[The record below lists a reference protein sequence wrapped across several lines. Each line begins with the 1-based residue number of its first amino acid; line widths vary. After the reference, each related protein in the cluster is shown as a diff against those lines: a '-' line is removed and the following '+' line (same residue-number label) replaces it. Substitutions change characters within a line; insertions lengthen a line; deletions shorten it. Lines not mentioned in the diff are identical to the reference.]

1 MAAKYSYRMLVSMK
15 RNVKNHRNFQRL
27 YSVSHILPQNVT
39 AQTFS
44 KRNEQENFDTLG
56 IWDNR
61 IDLPLLLQASI
72 KHGKPIPKI
81 SVENVGTASV
91 IGRRTTNEDR
101 YRLKELKPDLL
112 YFAVFDGHGG
122 SECADFCCEHMEDN
136 ILYWLSRGEKDL
148 ETILQYSFQEVN
160 NAYARHII
168 FNCPGKDAT
177 TSGTTAT
184 VCLLRNSVELVV
196 GHVGD
201 SRALLC
207 RNGDVKKLT
216 TDHTADLKS
225 EKERI
230 LKSGGM
236 IKVDNLG
243 RSLVN
248 GRLAMTRSLGDL
260 DLKPFGVS
268 AQADTRSLEVKHGK
282 DSFLILTTD
291 GVNFSM
297 NDQEIC
303 DAVNTCNDPVEAAG
317 FVTDQALQFGSE
329 DNATSLVVPFGAW
342 GKYQNHKKTALNF
355 GRSLLRSNRY

>member
-1 MAAKYSYRMLVSMK
+1 MTNLFTIIRVNAKKYVQRSIEARRNYFNRNRYSSIHTLLDR
-15 RNVKNHRNFQRL
+15 
-27 YSVSHILPQNVT
+27 
-39 AQTFS
+39 
-44 KRNEQENFDTLG
+44 RNEQENFDTLG
-56 IWDNR
+56 TWDNR

-101 YRLKELKPDLL
+101 YRVKELHPELL

-122 SECADFCCEHMEDN
+122 PECADYCSEHLEDI
-136 ILYWLSRGEKDL
+136 ILFWLARGEKDL
-148 ETILQYSFQEVN
+148 ETVLQYSFQDVN
-160 NAYARHII
+160 NVYARHIL
-168 FNCPGKDAT
+168 FNCPRKDASS
-177 TSGTTAT
+177 SGTTAT
-184 VCLLRNSVELVV
+184 VCLLRNSVELVI

-207 RNGDVKKLT
+207 RNGETKKLT

-230 LKSGGM
+230 LKSGGT
-236 IKVDNLG
+236 IKTDNLG
-243 RSLVN
+243 RHLVN

-260 DLKPFGVS
+260 DLKPYGVS

-282 DSFLILTTD
+282 DAFLILTTD
-291 GVNFSM
+291 GVNFAM
-297 NDQEIC
+297 TDQEIC
-303 DAVNTCNDPVEAAG
+303 DAVNICHDPVEGAA

-329 DNATSLVVPFGAW
+329 DNSTAVIVPFGAW
-342 GKYQNHKKTALNF
+342 GKYQNHKKIALNF